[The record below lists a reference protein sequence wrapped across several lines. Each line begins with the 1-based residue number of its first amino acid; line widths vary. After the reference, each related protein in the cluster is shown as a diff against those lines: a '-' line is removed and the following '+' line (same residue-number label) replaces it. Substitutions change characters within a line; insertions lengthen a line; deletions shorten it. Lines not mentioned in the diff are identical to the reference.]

1 MPSIVEQ
8 YIYNT
13 FDYNNTE
20 KIVSAG
26 FPITKF
32 IEKSNEEKMILGG
45 NGLLD
50 EHENISILTNIDILE
65 SKAIPIGLVY
75 NYNMPVKCSQYI
87 DLNQRRLKSAG
98 ADLHSS
104 WSMTDKDLNAA
115 PLGRIEIF
123 SGLKIKE
130 RVPKESDEVINEDM
144 FDKLLST
151 VRVLTKAQKQKKNKT
166 KKNESDIQVSSN
178 TRKHRIGKKD

>member
-1 MPSIVEQ
+1 MSLIMPSIVEQ

-50 EHENISILTNIDILE
+50 EHENISILTNIDVLE

-75 NYNMPVKCSQYI
+75 NYNMPMKCSQY
-87 DLNQRRLKSAG
+87 
-98 ADLHSS
+98 
-104 WSMTDKDLNAA
+104 TDLNAA

-130 RVPKESDEVINEDM
+130 KNPKESDEVINEEM
-144 FDKLLST
+144 FDKLLSR
-151 VRVLTKAQKQKKNKT
+151 VRVLTKSQKQKKNKT
-166 KKNESDIQVSSN
+166 RKNESKIQVTTN
-178 TRKHRIGKKD
+178 TRKTRNGKKD

>member
-1 MPSIVEQ
+1 MSLIMPSIAEQ

-75 NYNMPVKCSQYI
+75 NYNMPVKCSQY
-87 DLNQRRLKSAG
+87 
-98 ADLHSS
+98 
-104 WSMTDKDLNAA
+104 TD
-115 PLGRIEIF
+115 
-123 SGLKIKE
+123 LKIKE

-151 VRVLTKAQKQKKNKT
+151 VRVLTKAQKQKNYKT
-166 KKNESDIQVSSN
+166 KKNKSKNQVSSN
-178 TRKHRIGKKD
+178 TRKHRIGKRD

>member
-1 MPSIVEQ
+1 MSLIMPSIAEQ

-75 NYNMPVKCSQYI
+75 NYNMPVKCSQY
-87 DLNQRRLKSAG
+87 
-98 ADLHSS
+98 
-104 WSMTDKDLNAA
+104 TD
-115 PLGRIEIF
+115 
-123 SGLKIKE
+123 LKIKE
-130 RVPKESDEVINEDM
+130 KVPKESDEVINEDM

-151 VRVLTKAQKQKKNKT
+151 VRVLTKTQKQKKYKT
-166 KKNESDIQVSSN
+166 RKNESKIQVSTN
-178 TRKHRIGKKD
+178 TRKTRNGKKD

>member
-1 MPSIVEQ
+1 MSLILPSIAEQ

-50 EHENISILTNIDILE
+50 EHENISILTNVDILE

-75 NYNMPVKCSQYI
+75 NYNMPVKCSQY
-87 DLNQRRLKSAG
+87 
-98 ADLHSS
+98 
-104 WSMTDKDLNAA
+104 TD
-115 PLGRIEIF
+115 
-123 SGLKIKE
+123 LKIKE
-130 RVPKESDEVINEDM
+130 RVPKESDEVIHEDM
-144 FDKLLST
+144 FDRLLSR
-151 VRVLTKAQKQKKNKT
+151 VRVLTNAQKQKKYKTRKNKENQDDE
-166 KKNESDIQVSSN
+166 KPKEKSK
-178 TRKHRIGKKD
+178 TRKHRIDKKD